1 MVGVLSNAAKR
12 YMLGEAAEPRPK
24 INEVEAFLDGDEELF
39 QANKPGPFLQPA
51 DMTGPLTV
59 QLLDS
64 QGNVVAQVPVY
75 NVSMT
80 TGAGGRMDLQI
91 EASFHAF

>member
-1 MVGVLSNAAKR
+1 MGVYRNWAKR
-12 YMLGEAAEPRPK
+12 LKSDASKPEIRD
-24 INEVEAFLDGDEELF
+24 VEAFLDGKAELF
-39 QANKPGPFLQPA
+39 QANKPGPFVLAA

-75 NVSMT
+75 DISMT
-80 TGAGGRMDLQI
+80 TGVGGRVDLSI
-91 EASFHAF
+91 GASFHQF

>member
-1 MVGVLSNAAKR
+1 MRTRPWAEVKKRAGVG
-12 YMLGEAAEPRPK
+12 RPK

-39 QANKPGPFLQPA
+39 QADVNKPGPFLQPA

-75 NVSMT
+75 NVNMST
-80 TGAGGRMDLQI
+80 SAGGRIDLKI
-91 EASFHAF
+91 EASFHHF

>member
-1 MVGVLSNAAKR
+1 MGVLTNRAKR
-12 YMLGEAAEPRPK
+12 RILGDPRPK
-24 INEVEAFLDGDEELF
+24 IGDVEAFLDGDEELF
-39 QANKPGPFLQPA
+39 QADVNKPGPYLMPA

-75 NVSMT
+75 NVNMT
-80 TGAGGRMDLQI
+80 TGVGGRVDLQI
-91 EASFHAF
+91 EASFHQF